1 MAAKPTSAAIPQR
14 TVRLAW
20 AADVDAIGAIQV
32 TALRETLPPELAAD
46 LDAGLLA
53 EAWRRAV
60 TTPPSARHRV
70 LVATEGG
77 PGPDVLDAVSHPD
90 GHLVSHPDGHPVIAA
105 ADLGTSG
112 RGRVVGFAATAPAED
127 PDAVDGADGEVLALH
142 TLHTARED
150 DDLTA
155 ALLAA
160 AADTLE
166 ADGFSRG
173 QLWVGAT
180 QDGLRR
186 VAEGAGWSPDGAHRR
201 LELPAATSG
210 GLAQVR
216 LHTGLT
222 EQDTV
227 GSGGQDHGPVD
238 PGADDPGA
246 DDRPGGATG

>member
-1 MAAKPTSAAIPQR
+1 MTIEPPAQTAAQPTSGAIPQR

-77 PGPDVLDAVSHPD
+77 TGPD
-90 GHLVSHPDGHPVIAA
+90 SHPDGHPDGPTVIAA

-112 RGRVVGFAATAPAED
+112 SGRVVGFTATAPAED

-142 TLHTARED
+142 TARED
-150 DDLTA
+150 DDLTG

-201 LELPAATSG
+201 LDLPAATSG

-222 EQDTV
+222 DEDAVT
-227 GSGGQDHGPVD
+227 SGGRDRGPVAS
-238 PGADDPGA
+238 GGY
-246 DDRPGGATG
+246 DRPGGAAG